1 MGKRV
6 VAFEFGNRYIK
17 VMEFIPT
24 FRGPKVIRLK
34 YSTISSK
41 KDWKKEASNF
51 IRKAIIKCKKSNI
64 EVISSLHSHLFFIR
78 NYFFPFSNI
87 AKIRK
92 VVRFEMEGDIPLP
105 IQDVLV
111 DSLFLSKKEK
121 GAEVIAFA
129 LPRSTLNKYMELFP
143 KDSRPH
149 IVVPD
154 LVALSCL
161 GPHKKS
167 GIYGVFE
174 IGIDKV
180 AMAVVSQRRLK
191 IGRTIPSDINRGP
204 NITNEMK
211 TTLDDWR
218 KKGIEINRAY
228 FLGDGIKELDI
239 ESLRSNLKIQLIHVP
254 TPGPLK
260 KSKTAQFFIS
270 LAGLASSFME
280 VDFNILRT
288 DKEEN
293 EKEAKRKKIIAFTV
307 CICIL
312 FILGIGDISL
322 RYYLLSKQY
331 QVYKK
336 RGVDIFH
343 KFLPDIKKVVNERI
357 QLKTALKEN
366 KKRVE
371 LLKAGKIV
379 VFKPARFID
388 MLHKEANRN
397 GILLVAVSVEED
409 GIIFEGE
416 TSNSNSIGPFMRN
429 VKKHERVIEAVVQRM
444 DSRAKSIRFKGKLK
458 IASVVSFK

>member
-24 FRGPKVIRLK
+24 FRGPKVIRVK
-34 YSTISSK
+34 YSTISQK
-41 KDWKKEASNF
+41 KDWKKEASNI

-64 EVISSLHSHLFFIR
+64 EIISSLPGHLFFIR

-92 VVRFEMEGDIPLP
+92 VVRFEIEGDIPLP
-105 IQDVLV
+105 VQDVLV
-111 DSLFLSKKEK
+111 DSLFLSKKDK

-129 LPRSTLNKYMELFP
+129 LPRSTFDQYMELFP
-143 KDSRPH
+143 KNSKPH
-149 IVVPD
+149 VVIPD

-161 GPHKKS
+161 DPHKKS

-174 IGIDKV
+174 IGIDKI
-180 AMAVVSQRRLK
+180 AMAVVSQGKLK
-191 IGRTIPSDINRGP
+191 VGRTIPSDINREP
-204 NITNEMK
+204 KITNEMK
-211 TTLDDWR
+211 ATLNDWR

-228 FLGDGIKELDI
+228 LLGDGIKELDL
-239 ESLRSNLKIQLIHVP
+239 ESLRSNIKIKLIPVP
-254 TPGPLK
+254 KPGPLK
-260 KSKTAQFFIS
+260 NSKTGLFFIS
-270 LAGLASSFME
+270 LIGLASSFME

-293 EKEAKRKKIIAFTV
+293 EKETKRKKITAFAV
-307 CICIL
+307 CISIL

-322 RYYLLSKQY
+322 RYFLLSRQY

-343 KFLPDIKKVVNERI
+343 KFLPDVKKVVNERV

-379 VFKPARFID
+379 VFKPARFLD
-388 MLHKEANRN
+388 MLHKEANN
-397 GILLVAVSVEED
+397 DGILLVAVSVEED
-409 GIIFEGE
+409 EIIFEGE
-416 TSNSNSIGPFMRN
+416 TSNSKSIGLFMRN
-429 VKKHERVIEAVVQRM
+429 VKKHEGVIEAVVQRI
-444 DSRAKSIRFKGKLK
+444 DSGTKSIRFKGKLK
-458 IASVVSFK
+458 ILRLT